1 MSDPNRPG
9 DVPPDLPPEYA
20 EAYRRGYERAL
31 AGGSDDEPSAVDP
44 EPAQATSELQPVP
57 ADRPEPEPDP
67 EPEPWS
73 TGGAHRAEPSRSP
86 SRSRS
91 RSPSSLPLPLEEQL
105 ADPLTDEPPRKRP
118 AWLVPALLAG
128 AVVVLL
134 LAAYGV
140 GRVVSGSLAG
150 APTAQQTPDGVVIN
164 EDGSTST
171 PSPKSGNE
179 PQGKKYTGPTSTAAI
194 GGASATC
201 ESKPG
206 VDSAGHPVRYQPSN
220 VYDEDMTT
228 AWRCDGDGAG
238 QRITVDLADPTK
250 IGQVGL
256 IPGYAKTDARS
267 GIDRYAENNRITK
280 VRWEFS
286 DGTSIEQSFDPSAK
300 NRNMQSMRIPVVKT
314 SRVVVEILDSE
325 RGPRNTVAVSEL
337 RLGAA
342 QG

>member
-1 MSDPNRPG
+1 MSDPKLPG

-31 AGGSDDEPSAVDP
+31 AGGSDDEPSRVDP
-44 EPAQATSELQPVP
+44 EPTQATSEFPPLFV
-57 ADRPEPEPDP
+57 DEPDP
-67 EPEPWS
+67 EPEPEPEPEPQP
-73 TGGAHRAEPSRSP
+73 TGGAHRAEPEP
-86 SRSRS
+86 E
-91 RSPSSLPLPLEEQL
+91 PEPLPLPLEEQL

-150 APTAQQTPDGVVIN
+150 SPTAQQTPDGVVIN

-171 PSPKSGNE
+171 PSQTSGNE

-238 QRITVDLADPTK
+238 QRITVDLADPTR

-314 SRVVVEILDSE
+314 SRVVVEILESK

>member
-1 MSDPNRPG
+1 VSDPHRPG

-31 AGGSDDEPSAVDP
+31 AGRSEDEPGPVDP
-44 EPAQATSELQPVP
+44 EPTQATSELRPVF
-57 ADRPEPEPDP
+57 ADEPEPDP
-67 EPEPWS
+67 EPTPVPAPEPEPP
-73 TGGAHRAEPSRSP
+73 TGGAHRGEPE
-86 SRSRS
+86 
-91 RSPSSLPLPLEEQL
+91 LVPLALEEQL
-105 ADPLTDEPPRKRP
+105 ADPLNDEPRRARP

-150 APTAQQTPDGVVIN
+150 TPTAQKTPDGVVIN
-164 EDGSTST
+164 ENGSTAGSS
-171 PSPKSGNE
+171 SPKSSKA

-201 ESKPG
+201 EAKPG
-206 VDSAGHPVRYQPSN
+206 VDSAGNQVRYQPSN
-220 VYDEDMTT
+220 VFDEDMTT
-228 AWRCDGDGAG
+228 AWRCDGDGSG
-238 QRITVDLADPTK
+238 QKLTVNLADATR

-267 GIDRYAENNRITK
+267 GVDRYAENNRITK
-280 VRWEFS
+280 VRWEFD
-286 DGTSIEQSFDPSAK
+286 DGTSVEQTFDPSPK
-300 NRNMQSMRIPVVKT
+300 NRSMQSMRIPVVKT
-314 SRVVVEILDSE
+314 GKVVVEILGSQP
-325 RGPRNTVAVSEL
+325 GPRNTVAVSEL